1 MENLIIDETNFEEY
15 FHDVRKCRPI
25 KDHIIAK
32 YSAVAELIDGEGKK
46 DILYLLKL
54 NQAHAASNVMKKLYG
69 AIEPDCYRVCREIV
83 EDLLSMTEEEVLKKP
98 YKFIL
103 EFFYYVKKE
112 HVPKDDP
119 HWQIIELINFDNE
132 NKTYH
137 SKIEI

>member
-1 MENLIIDETNFEEY
+1 MEDLIIDETNFEEY
-15 FHDVRKCRPI
+15 FHDVRKCRPMQG
-25 KDHIIAK
+25 HIMAK

-54 NQAHAASNVMKKLYG
+54 NQAHAASAVMRKMYG

-83 EDLLSMTEEEVLKKP
+83 EDLMVMTEAEVLKKP

-112 HVPKDDP
+112 YVPKDDP
-119 HWQIIELINFDNE
+119 HWQIIDLINFDDE
-132 NKTYH
+132 NR
-137 SKIEI
+137 

>member
-1 MENLIIDETNFEEY
+1 MQG
-15 FHDVRKCRPI
+15 
-25 KDHIIAK
+25 HIMAK

-54 NQAHAASNVMKKLYG
+54 NQAHAASAVMRKMYG

-83 EDLLSMTEEEVLKKP
+83 EDLMVMTEAEVLKKP

-112 HVPKDDP
+112 YVPKDDP
-119 HWQIIELINFDNE
+119 HWQIIDLINFDDE
-132 NKTYH
+132 NR
-137 SKIEI
+137 

>member
-1 MENLIIDETNFEEY
+1 MEDLIIDETNFEEY
-15 FHDVRKCRPI
+15 FHDVRKCRPMQGYI
-25 KDHIIAK
+25 MAK

-54 NQAHAASNVMKKLYG
+54 NQAHAASAVMRKMYG

-83 EDLLSMTEEEVLKKP
+83 EDLMVMTEAEVLKKP

-112 HVPKDDP
+112 YVPKDDP
-119 HWQIIELINFDNE
+119 HWQIIDLINFDDE
-132 NKTYH
+132 NR
-137 SKIEI
+137 